1 MTLQDF
7 EKLLKARPFQ
17 PFRVHLSSGDVYE
30 IRHPEMAF
38 LMRTKIMLGL
48 DPDKSGYA
56 DDWTMI
62 SLLHVTSID
71 PVPAHQKGRKSA

>member
-7 EKLLKARPFQ
+7 DKLLKGRPFQ
-17 PFRVHLSSGDVYE
+17 PFRVHLSSGETYE

-38 LMRTKIMLGL
+38 LMRTKLVLGL
-48 DPDKSGYA
+48 DPDKTGYA

-62 SLLHVTSID
+62 SLLHVTSIE
-71 PVPAHQKGRKSA
+71 PVVAQPRKRTSA

>member
-17 PFRVHLSSGDVYE
+17 PFRVHLSSGVTHE
-30 IRHPEMAF
+30 VRHPEMAF
-38 LMRTKIMLGL
+38 LMRTKLMLGL
-48 DPDKSGYA
+48 DPDKTGYP

-62 SLLHVTSID
+62 SLLHVTSIE
-71 PVPAHQKGRKSA
+71 PVQPKNRRSA